1 MKKIDDKTMM
11 NDQAVEGSFC
21 VTDEGTDD
29 STQRDALLRWVEGV
43 VKKHVPDI
51 PSVEFWRVVSAMSAD
66 VFVDKYF
73 SSGIG
78 GETFWRVADTLED
91 DDFFP
96 LIDSML
102 EEVQLPKSPV
112 DPEVV
117 YGNVRYERLR
127 FVLMNYYYD
136 LDAGAPFFARAHYD
150 GAYSNE
156 FPVDYRRALEMLLRY
171 TAVTEN
177 SANEFEKLFSVCG
190 EEDGAKLLANLI
202 AEEAVGGFS
211 YLAQNNTS
219 EIEARIKAK
228 AIDLLD
234 EYGLSK
240 VKEDFARGF
249 LIDAHGRLFRY
260 FGNDS
265 NVIVPEGTTFIAMG
279 AFHGNLC
286 AITLPKTVV
295 ELGDFALDKFQNIY
309 LSADIQTIGCGGLG
323 AGPSLTGG
331 GPIVTVYAPSDA
343 DTVAEYCKECDII
356 FVPQQGKR

>member
-1 MKKIDDKTMM
+1 MIHDKP
-11 NDQAVEGSFC
+11 
-21 VTDEGTDD
+21 D
-29 STQRDALLRWVEGV
+29 STQSHAILEWVEDI
-43 VKKHVPDI
+43 VKKHVPDT
-51 PSVEFWRVVSAMSAD
+51 PSVEFWRVVSDMSAD
-66 VFVDKYF
+66 AFIDKYF
-73 SSGIG
+73 PNGVCD
-78 GETFWRVADTLED
+78 ENFWILADTLED

-96 LIDSML
+96 LMDSMF
-102 EEVQLPKSPV
+102 EDTQLPKSPV

-156 FPVDYRRALEMLLRY
+156 FSVDYKRALEILLRY
-171 TAVTEN
+171 TEITGN
-177 SANEFEKLFSVCG
+177 STDEFEKLFSVCG

-202 AEEAVGGFS
+202 AEDAVGGFS
-211 YLAQNNTS
+211 YLAQDTTS
-219 EIEARIKAK
+219 EIEVRVKRKALN
-228 AIDLLD
+228 LLE

-240 VKEDFARGF
+240 VKENFERGF
-249 LIDAHGRLFRY
+249 LIDTRGKLLRY

-286 AITLPKTVV
+286 TIALPKTVV